1 MKTTEFNENFEID
14 RRARGVKALPKHAP
28 NNEPEIMTA
37 DGAAYD
43 PNTTY
48 HFFEQ
53 QTAEVRQS
61 LGLRRDEDYL
71 CTFGLKVVAIAKLRA
86 NRNSALADGQS
97 FYKSEIERLQKRIQD
112 FESKKQTHTD
122 I

>member
-1 MKTTEFNENFEID
+1 MNTKTFNENYTID
-14 RRARGVKALPKHAP
+14 RKARGIKAMPKHTAA
-28 NNEPEIMTA
+28 EVPEILTA
-37 DGAAYD
+37 DGIAYD
-43 PNTTY
+43 PNETY
-48 HFFEQ
+48 HFFDV
-53 QTAEVRQS
+53 QTQEIRQS
-61 LGLRRDEDYL
+61 IGLRSDGDYL
-71 CTFGLKVVAIAKLRA
+71 CTFGLKAVAIAKLRA